1 LQHNAVFHDYGIR
14 IDFFSEQPTPRRYT
28 TLFLL
33 NRHHANL
40 DMGWVMVV
48 EMALSPKI
56 LFISDGQT
64 NMLSALQFLKQY
76 LQVVL
81 EFRPAQAFQRWIDE
95 APDLIVIDIEPVESL
110 TLSMVKQLREQ
121 AVIPILMVG
130 SNASNQFMLE
140 AYEAG
145 ADEYI
150 LKPVEQSLLYAKVKA
165 WLRRTWSI
173 PIGMLDALKVGDI
186 RFLPAERTLILEGQP
201 PIRMT
206 NLELRLMYYLM
217 SHAGRTITAEEL
229 CQRVWGTDREVT
241 KSTLK
246 NVVYR
251 LRLKLEPD
259 PTNPHYIRTVGGGYQ
274 FTPE

>member
-1 LQHNAVFHDYGIR
+1 
-14 IDFFSEQPTPRRYT
+14 
-28 TLFLL
+28 
-33 NRHHANL
+33 
-40 DMGWVMVV
+40 MVV
-48 EMALSPKI
+48 DMALSPKI
-56 LFISDGQT
+56 LFIANGQGT
-64 NMLSALQFLKQY
+64 VPGALQFIRKY

-81 EFRPAQAFQRWIDE
+81 ESQPARAVQRWIDE
-95 APDLIVIDIEPVESL
+95 APDLIVIDIEPVEL
-110 TLSMVKQLREQ
+110 LALSVVTQLREQ
-121 AVIPILMVG
+121 AVIPILLLSSIQTVKI
-130 SNASNQFMLE
+130 MLE

-145 ADEYI
+145 VDEYI
-150 LKPVEQSLLYAKVKA
+150 AKPIEPSLLHAKVKA

-173 PIGMLDALKVGDI
+173 PVGMLDALKVGDI
-186 RFLPAERTLILEGQP
+186 RFIPAERTLLLEGQP

-229 CQRVWGTDREVT
+229 CQRVWGSDRDVN

>member
-1 LQHNAVFHDYGIR
+1 
-14 IDFFSEQPTPRRYT
+14 
-28 TLFLL
+28 
-33 NRHHANL
+33 
-40 DMGWVMVV
+40 MVV
-48 EMALSPKI
+48 KMALNPKI
-56 LFISDGQT
+56 LFISNGQT
-64 NMLSALQFLKQY
+64 TVPWALQFLKRY

-81 EFRPAQAFQRWIDE
+81 ESRPAQAFQRWIDE
-95 APDLIVIDIEPVESL
+95 APDMILVDIEPVELL
-110 TLSMVKQLREQ
+110 TLNVVEQLREQ
-121 AVIPILMVG
+121 AVIPILLLG
-130 SNASNQFMLE
+130 SNPTDKFILE

-150 LKPVEQSLLYAKVKA
+150 LKPIQPTVLHAKINA

-173 PIGMLDALKVGDI
+173 PVGMLDALKIGDI
-186 RFLPAERTLILEGQP
+186 HFIPAERTLLLEGQP

-229 CQRVWGTDREVT
+229 CQRVWGTDREVNKT
-241 KSTLK
+241 TLK

-259 PTNPHYIRTVGGGYQ
+259 PAHPHYIRTVPGVGYQ
-274 FTPE
+274 LKPE

>member
-1 LQHNAVFHDYGIR
+1 
-14 IDFFSEQPTPRRYT
+14 
-28 TLFLL
+28 
-33 NRHHANL
+33 
-40 DMGWVMVV
+40 MVV
-48 EMALSPKI
+48 SMALNPKI
-56 LFISDGQT
+56 LFVSNGQT
-64 NMLSALQFLKQY
+64 TVPWALPFIKQY

-81 EFRPAQAFQRWIDE
+81 EARPAQAFQRWADE
-95 APDLIVIDIEPVESL
+95 TPDLIVVDIEPMEPLALNVVRE
-110 TLSMVKQLREQ
+110 LREQ
-121 AVIPILMVG
+121 AVIPILLLG
-130 SNASNQFMLE
+130 SNQRDTFLLE

-145 ADEYI
+145 IDEYI
-150 LKPVEQSLLYAKVKA
+150 LKPIEPALLHAKIKA

-173 PIGMLDALKVGDI
+173 PVGMLDALKVGDI

-217 SHAGRTITAEEL
+217 SHVGRTITAEEL

-259 PTNPHYIRTVGGGYQ
+259 PANPHYIRTVAGGYQ
-274 FTPE
+274 FKAE

>member
-1 LQHNAVFHDYGIR
+1 
-14 IDFFSEQPTPRRYT
+14 
-28 TLFLL
+28 
-33 NRHHANL
+33 
-40 DMGWVMVV
+40 MVIK
-48 EMALSPKI
+48 MALNPKI
-56 LFISDGQT
+56 LFISNGQPT
-64 NMLSALQFLKQY
+64 VPWALQFIKQY

-81 EFRPAQAFQRWIDE
+81 ESQPARAFQRWIDE
-95 APDLIVIDIEPVESL
+95 APDMIVVDIEPMEPLALRV
-110 TLSMVKQLREQ
+110 VNQLREQ
-121 AVIPILMVG
+121 AVIPILLLG
-130 SNASNQFMLE
+130 SDPTNEFILQ

-145 ADEYI
+145 VDEYI
-150 LKPVEQSLLYAKVKA
+150 LKPIEPSLLHAKVKA

-173 PIGMLDALKVGDI
+173 PVGMLDALRVGDI
-186 RFLPAERTLILEGQP
+186 RFLPAERTLLLDGQP

-229 CQRVWGTDREVT
+229 CQRVWGSEREVSKT
-241 KSTLK
+241 TLK

-274 FTPE
+274 LTPE